1 MNNFWN
7 RTFFYSMHFSN
18 ISLSSEPLFVH
29 HLLLITL
36 NTVRYSFYPWSKGHD
51 FDAWPC
57 PFVSSMK
64 HLNYSTPLCTF
75 PPPGRTIG
83 KTLKKSPGHFGNII
97 SFLTLEGRRGS
108 LNMLKKPSI
117 HMWYEFEPGD
127 PMSLWR

>member
-1 MNNFWN
+1 
-7 RTFFYSMHFSN
+7 MHFSN
-18 ISLSSEPLFVH
+18 ISLSSELLFVH

-36 NTVRYSFYPWSKGHD
+36 NTVRYSFYPGSKGHE

-83 KTLKKSPGHFGNII
+83 KTLKKNPGHFGNILLFSRI
-97 SFLTLEGRRGS
+97 EGRRGS
-108 LNMLKKPSI
+108 LKMLKNRQFTCNS
-117 HMWYEFEPGD
+117 HLNPGTSC
-127 PMSLWR
+127 PYGHNKS